1 MRKRVFKSSGMF
13 VEEQSI
19 FHKLAIA
26 VVVFLGVFAVAA
38 FATTG
43 SPIHISGKPA
53 QTATVEGVV
62 KEVHVARSGVT
73 FVDIGGAGREFV
85 AVIWPEDSAK
95 FPNVASLYGQTVKI
109 SGTVRTYRG
118 HPEII
123 LSGVDQIT
131 Q

>member
-1 MRKRVFKSSGMF
+1 MRRRVFKTSGMF
-13 VEEQSI
+13 VEEQST
-19 FHKLAIA
+19 FHKLVIA
-26 VVVFLGVFAVAA
+26 ALVFLGVFAVAA

-43 SPIHISGKPA
+43 SPIHITGKA
-53 QTATVEGVV
+53 ASTATVEGVV

-109 SGTVRTYRG
+109 SGTLRTYRG
-118 HPEII
+118 RPEII
-123 LSGVDQIT
+123 LRGAEQIA